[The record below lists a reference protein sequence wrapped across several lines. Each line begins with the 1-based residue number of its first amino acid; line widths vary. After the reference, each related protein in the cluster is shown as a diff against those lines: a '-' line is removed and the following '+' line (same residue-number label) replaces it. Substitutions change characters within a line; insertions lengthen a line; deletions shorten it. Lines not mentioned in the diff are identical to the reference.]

1 MVAWFAAAAA
11 VPGVDAQVLRPLVLL
26 PCLVPPRVPAM
37 ALFSLGT
44 VLQLLGLGLG
54 LGLQVAAVDMGPAQG
69 MELALGFALESF
81 CSGQAGG

>member
-11 VPGVDAQVLRPLVLL
+11 VPGVDTQVLRPLVLL
-26 PCLVPPRVPAM
+26 PCLVPPRVLAM

-44 VLQLLGLGLG
+44 VPQLLELGLG

-69 MELALGFALESF
+69 MEPALGFPLE
-81 CSGQAGG
+81 